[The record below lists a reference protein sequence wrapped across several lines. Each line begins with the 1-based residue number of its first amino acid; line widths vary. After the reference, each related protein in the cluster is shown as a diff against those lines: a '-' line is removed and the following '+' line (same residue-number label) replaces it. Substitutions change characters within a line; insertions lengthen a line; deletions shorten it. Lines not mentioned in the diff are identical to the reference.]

1 MRKLT
6 LNSTV
11 YALLTIGGTEEPLD
25 GVRSLANHAEG
36 DYGVEAAKAF
46 LECGIRVIIVAG
58 RKAQL
63 KHAFWLATTRNV
75 STVPFSSIA
84 SYDAAIEG
92 IVRDNGQPAYA
103 FATAAISDFIGTGS
117 TGKVASD
124 QPYCP
129 TLMPAAKSID
139 GWRALFGRR
148 CFIVGFK
155 YLAEGASVAEVLRKA
170 REQNHRAHLNAT
182 FANLKGEIGEGLH
195 PGWIVKPDGGAI
207 RLEGKR
213 SRVAEQLV
221 AFAVRMTRTTW
232 SHSEYDGPR
241 TGLVP
246 SDTLVGLLAFAQET
260 HLLTDRSGNVAE
272 YDVNDG
278 RVWVT
283 PRGVDKSVVTAD
295 ACVPTEFDP
304 ETRTV
309 SYRGDLDRKPSIDT
323 SVYHRLA
330 EHIPDF
336 GAALHFHDALVV
348 GGAKTREGYPCG
360 TEEESWMIIEA
371 LAASRPKGDSVL
383 GMNGRMVELAEHG
396 YMLVLPDDGGESFRV
411 LEADWEAVRV
421 AYVRHLED
429 VAQLHR
435 LPEVRLSPIFHGN
448 AIIGVAARHATEE
461 WTSIYLVEAV
471 RGSGVGYDIVQLVN
485 ERGMTVGVHANCRVR
500 DYYVSHG
507 FQVVSETDG
516 VSVLIPPSLR
526 TDLVD
531 AATIR
536 VTCKAERMVLL
547 GQRAMTKPDGS
558 PMTFGGLWANLGG
571 QIDDDDRG
579 KDLLSPPGAV
589 RGSWAAAVRE
599 VGEEQTGIDLSAYP
613 APDPSGVYYTGT
625 AMRGYRVVVYD
636 IDLPST
642 PHVRTRNPGE
652 LARVD
657 WNAFGSIPSLP
668 MAQATKAT
676 MRPLLALV

>member
-1 MRKLT
+1 M
-6 LNSTV
+6 
-11 YALLTIGGTEEPLD
+11 TIGGTEEPLD
-25 GVRSLANHAEG
+25 GVRALANHAEG
-36 DYGVEAAKAF
+36 DYGVEVARAL
-46 LECGIRVIIVAG
+46 LECGVRVIVVAG

-75 STVPFSSIA
+75 SVIPFASIA

-92 IVRDNGQPAYA
+92 IVRDNGQPTYA
-103 FATAAISDFIGTGS
+103 FGTAAITDFIGTGS
-117 TGKVASD
+117 TGKVSSD
-124 QPYCP
+124 HPYCP

-232 SHSEYDGPR
+232 SHSEYDGPS
-241 TGLVP
+241 TLMSPSNLLVR
-246 SDTLVGLLAFAQET
+246 LLAFAQEVN
-260 HLLTDRSGNVAE
+260 LLTDRSGNVAE
-272 YDVNDG
+272 HCADDG
-278 RVWVT
+278 HVWVT
-283 PRGVDKSVVTAD
+283 PRGVDKSVVTAE
-295 ACVPTEFDP
+295 ACVPTDFRP
-304 ETRTV
+304 VSRTV
-309 SYRGDLDRKPSIDT
+309 LYRGDVDRKPSIDT

-348 GGAKTREGYPCG
+348 GAVKTREGYPCG
-360 TEEESWMIIEA
+360 TEEEAWMIIEA
-371 LAASRPKGDSVL
+371 LVKSRPRGDSVL

-396 YMLVLPDDGGESFRV
+396 HMLVLPQDARECLAV
-411 LEADWEAVRV
+411 LESDWAGVRS

-429 VAQLHR
+429 VGQLHR
-435 LPEVRLSPIFHGN
+435 LSEVRLSPIFHGN
-448 AIIGVAARHATEE
+448 AIIGLAARHVTDGWA
-461 WTSIYLVEAV
+461 SLYLVEAA
-471 RGSGVGYDIVQLVN
+471 RGSGIGNAIVQLVN
-485 ERGMTVGVHANCRVR
+485 ERGMTIGVHANCHVR

-507 FQVVSETDG
+507 FRVVSETDG
-516 VSVLIPPSLR
+516 VFVLEPPTLR
-526 TDLVD
+526 ADLVD

-536 VTCKAERMVLL
+536 ITCLMEKKVLL
-547 GQRAMTKPDGS
+547 GQRPETKPDGS
-558 PMTFGGLWANLGG
+558 PMSFPGCWANPGG
-571 QIDDDDRG
+571 KIDDADREE
-579 KDLLSPPGAV
+579 DVLSSVGAV
-589 RGSWAAAVRE
+589 LGSWAAAVRE
-599 VGEEQTGIDLSAYP
+599 VGEEVIGIDLSAYP
-613 APDPSGVYYTGT
+613 EPLPIGVYYTGT
-625 AMRGYRVVVYD
+625 ATRGYRVVVYGV
-636 IDLPST
+636 DLPST
-642 PHVRTRNPGE
+642 PFVQSRNPEE
-652 LARVD
+652 LSRVD
-657 WNAFGSIPSLP
+657 WNAIESVLSLP